1 MLCDFELR
9 VSIHAPRMG
18 RDGDVKPA
26 RHNRIVSI
34 HAPRM
39 GRDNHDEIRAGHPPV
54 SIHAPRMGRDPEV
67 HKLAAAV

>member
-1 MLCDFELR
+1 
-9 VSIHAPRMG
+9 MG